1 MDHEGQSMSASYE
14 DQWLLGS
21 SESKPKGV
29 DNLSRSRGL
38 SDPGNKEK
46 KTVINSASIA
56 TSSKAIKRISG
67 GIGAG
72 GVGPSS
78 GGVGSSPSSRVK
90 PSTEGG
96 LGKDKKQ
103 LTETISA
110 SPPKSSKRQSPGGNA
125 LFVQT
130 AATTMMTSANS
141 TGKKSMKEMT
151 KAERRAL
158 QERQRAEKAA
168 RSSPNTAASKKAP
181 QTNEN
186 VTPTPSEKAGSN
198 TSGQF
203 ETIPVTKKSNVSG
216 GISKGTNTASAPKE
230 IHPAVLVLGLQFA
243 EYKICGANARCIAT
257 LTAFKK
263 VIQDYKTPNNTT
275 LSRHL
280 QTHLSAQINYLKN
293 ARPMSVSMGN
303 AIRHIKWEIST
314 IGYDSSDNEAK
325 ELLCKKIDDFIRDRI
340 TVSDQMIVEHGLQK
354 IQDGDVILTYA
365 RSSVVQELLLKAH
378 AKGIKFRVIVI
389 DSRPRL
395 EGKKLL
401 KCLTEAGINCTYAFL
416 HAVGFVL
423 RDVSKVFLGAHAFMS
438 NGTLYSRVGT
448 ALVAMMAKDNHIPV
462 IVCCE
467 TYKFTDRVQLDSFV
481 MNEQGNPNEL
491 VNIST
496 SITSKPG
503 QLAGW
508 LQQPDLKLL
517 NLMYD
522 LTPSQYI
529 TTVITEI
536 GMIPCTSVPVVS
548 LRQDFKRVQV
558 SAVLQGTYDFFVF
571 INKLKR
577 TKGASST

>member
-1 MDHEGQSMSASYE
+1 MDQEGQPMGASYE
-14 DQWLLGS
+14 DQWLLS
-21 SESKPKGV
+21 SGENKPKGV
-29 DNLSRSRGL
+29 DHMSRSRGL

-46 KTVINSASIA
+46 RPLQRSTSIGA
-56 TSSKAIKRISG
+56 SSKR
-67 GIGAG
+67 
-72 GVGPSS
+72 SS
-78 GGVGSSPSSRVK
+78 GG
-90 PSTEGG
+90 GG
-96 LGKDKKQ
+96 GAGAGGKDKKQ
-103 LTETISA
+103 LIENVSV
-110 SPPKSSKRQSPGGNA
+110 SPPKSSKRQTAGGSTSV
-125 LFVQT
+125 VQT
-130 AATTMMTSANS
+130 TTTTATTSANTLF

-151 KAERRAL
+151 RAERRAL

-168 RSSPNTAASKKAP
+168 RNSPNTATSKKTP

-186 VTPTPSEKAGSN
+186 LTPNTSEKAVSN

-203 ETIPVTKKSNVSG
+203 ENIPVTKKSNVSG
-216 GISKGTNTASAPKE
+216 GGDNPVKQQQQKKQTKENSKEVALFSHLGIPKGAKTALAPRE

-263 VIQDYKTPNNTT
+263 VIQDYKTPKETT

-314 IGYDSSDNEAK
+314 IGYDLSDNEAK

-340 TVSDQMIVEHGLQK
+340 TVSDQMIVEYGLQK
-354 IQDGDVILTYA
+354 IQDGDIILTYA

-401 KCLTEAGINCTYAFL
+401 KRLVDAGINCTYALL

-448 ALVAMMAKDNHIPV
+448 AMVAMMAKDKNIPV
-462 IVCCE
+462 IVCC
-467 TYKFTDRVQLDSFV
+467 D
-481 MNEQGNPNEL
+481 PNEL

-496 SITSKPG
+496 SITPKPG

-522 LTPSQYI
+522 VTPSQYI

-536 GMIPCTSVPVVS
+536 GMIPCTSVPV
-548 LRQDFKRVQV
+548 
-558 SAVLQGTYDFFVF
+558 
-571 INKLKR
+571 
-577 TKGASST
+577 